1 LARYTEAVCRQCRRE
16 GLKLYLKGE
25 RCYTEKCGISRRSYV
40 PGQHGQGRRSK
51 PSEYGLQL
59 REKQKAR
66 RIYGV
71 LESQFR
77 RYFREADR
85 RKGITGE
92 NLLRLLELR
101 LDNVVYR
108 LGLAASRPEARQ
120 LVRHGHFNVNGSRV
134 SIPSYQVSPGEVVAV
149 HPGSRDKGRFKD
161 LAELLK
167 NQGAVDWLEVDRQGL
182 SGKVVRLPAREEIDI
197 PITEHLIVEL
207 YSR

>member
-1 LARYTEAVCRQCRRE
+1 MARYTGAVCRQCRRE

-25 RCYTEKCGISRRSYV
+25 RCYTEKCGVDRRAYA
-40 PGQHGQGRRSK
+40 PGQHGQRRRGK
-51 PSEYGLQL
+51 TSEYGLQL

-92 NLLRLLELR
+92 NLLQILEAR
-101 LDNVVYR
+101 LDNIVYR
-108 LGLAASRPEARQ
+108 MGFALSRPEARQ
-120 LVRHGHFNVNGSRV
+120 LVKHGHFSVNGKKV
-134 SIPSYQVSPGEVVAV
+134 TIPSYQVRPGDEIAV
-149 HPGSRDKGRFKD
+149 REASRTKGRFKE
-161 LAELLK
+161 LAELTQ
-167 NQGAVDWLEVDRQGL
+167 NQGTMEWLEVNRDNL
-182 SGKVVRLPAREEIDI
+182 AGKVVRLPNRDEIDI